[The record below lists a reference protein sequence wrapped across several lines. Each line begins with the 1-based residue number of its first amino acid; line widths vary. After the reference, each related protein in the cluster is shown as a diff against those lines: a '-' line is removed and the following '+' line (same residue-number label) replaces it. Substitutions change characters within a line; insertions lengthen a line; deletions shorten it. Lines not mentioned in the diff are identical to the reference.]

1 MISSSSTLSTD
12 NEMTTRAVS
21 LPMTG
26 PLRRYA
32 PLAILGAVMAAAYG
46 LGLHQYLT
54 LASIAEHRAEL
65 KDFVGNHLAAAILA
79 YSAIYIIVVA
89 LSLPG
94 AAVLSIFGGLLFG
107 WMISAPV
114 TIIAATIGAVIVF
127 EVVKTSLG
135 AVIAEKAGPFV
146 ARLSGGFR
154 EDAFNYL
161 LFLRL
166 VPAFP
171 FFAVNAVAGL
181 AGISRKTFTVAT
193 LIGIIPGSFAFAYLG
208 RGLDSLIDGQTALYQ
223 DCLAKAGADC
233 MLKLSPG
240 ALVTREILIAFAAL
254 GVVALVPVALRRLK
268 RKA

>member
-1 MISSSSTLSTD
+1 
-12 NEMTTRAVS
+12 MTTRAAS
-21 LPMTG
+21 LPMTSSL
-26 PLRRYA
+26 LRRYA
-32 PLAILGAVMAAAYG
+32 PVALLAAAMAG
-46 LGLHQYLT
+46 AWALGLHKYLT
-54 LASIAEHRAEL
+54 LASIAEHREQL
-65 KDFVGNHLAAAILA
+65 KALVESNLLLALLA
-79 YSAIYIIVVA
+79 YSGIYIVVVA

-94 AAVLSIFGGLLFG
+94 AGVLSIFGGLLFG
-107 WMISAPV
+107 WAISAPV
-114 TIIAATIGAVIVF
+114 TIVAATIGAVIVF

-154 EDAFNYL
+154 DDAFNYL

-181 AGISRKTFTVAT
+181 AGISRKTFTLAT

-208 RGLDSLIDGQTALYQ
+208 RGLDSLIDGQTAIYKA
-223 DCLAKAGADC
+223 CVAKGDLGC
-233 MLKLSPG
+233 MLHLSPG

-254 GVVALVPVALRRLK
+254 GIVALIPVILKRLK